1 MLIHLVHISCF
12 GVSRYASAT
21 KLVIDHI
28 PVLGSMVGHG
38 IIYRNGIRAF
48 REVHHICIA
57 STLAVGQHS
66 FCIGLRVVSDLIV
79 CSIIFIQGHVIDLLI
94 NIRQLSPLHCFFLI
108 IQNVLVILFIC

>member
-1 MLIHLVHISCF
+1 MLIHLVNISC
-12 GVSRYASAT
+12 VVVNRHASAT

-38 IIYRNGIRAF
+38 IIYGDAIRAF

-66 FCIGLRVVSDLIV
+66 FCVVLRVVSDLIIS
-79 CSIIFIQGHVIDLLI
+79 SIIVIQGHVIDLLI
-94 NIRQLSPLHCFFLI
+94 NIRQLSPLHCFLLI
-108 IQNVLVILFIC
+108 IQNILVIFFIC